1 MFRRFYVPKVLCSEQ
16 KSKVLYS
23 EGSIFRRFYVPKFQI
38 VHPIESAWDVG
49 TKTNVVD
56 GHMHTG
62 LNPFYR
68 ATHVFPEW
76 HHNYVGS
83 IILCGCVENKLG
95 VNTEYLVSL
104 WCNIIIFHTV
114 QGTFSAS
121 RAGLFASFQLI
132 STP

>member
-23 EGSIFRRFYVPKFQI
+23 EGSDIPKVLCSKFQN
-38 VHPIESAWDVG
+38 VHPIESAWGVG

-56 GHMHTG
+56 EHMHTG

-68 ATHVFPEW
+68 ANHVFQEW

-83 IILCGCVENKLG
+83 IILCGCVENKVG
-95 VNTEYLVSL
+95 VITEYLVSL
-104 WCNIIIFHTV
+104 WRNIIIFHTV
-114 QGTFSAS
+114 QGTLSTS
-121 RAGLFASFQLI
+121 RTGLFVSFQLI